1 MVWNGRSGVAGSL
14 AAFPTR
20 GGGGET
26 PEATWPVWK
35 ALNGVADVDLES
47 AVLLVLGLIVF
58 ALVIVPLVLFGV
70 ELVIVGCLLAASL
83 FGRIV
88 LGRPWLVEARTVTG
102 LSRPRVLEWKVA
114 GWKRSR
120 THIRQIASELAAG
133 NDPGSLEPPSL
144 A

>member
-1 MVWNGRSGVAGSL
+1 M
-14 AAFPTR
+14 
-20 GGGGET
+20 
-26 PEATWPVWK
+26 
-35 ALNGVADVDLES
+35 GVADVDLQS
-47 AVLLVLGLIVF
+47 AVLVVLGLVVF
-58 ALVIVPLVLFGV
+58 ALVVVPLVLFGV

-88 LGRPWLVEARTVTG
+88 LGRPWLVEART
-102 LSRPRVLEWKVA
+102 LSGVSQPRVLEWKIA

-133 NDPGSLEPPSL
+133 NDPGSLKQSAL